1 MTNAF
6 NFLSIYLLKARN
18 YMVEIEQPLV
28 SRRQRI
34 LKCTTQTLSVLIET
48 QLGRIYSPLLQ
59 EEREMIQILCYLQK
73 NKSL

>member
-34 LKCTTQTLSVLIET
+34 LKCTTQTLSVLIEM

-59 EEREMIQILCYLQK
+59 EEREMIQILCDLQK